1 MKEPAFVSFQK
12 GWTPVPPKK
21 SEAMEVL
28 TGAVAIV
35 ELLTM
40 AADTA
45 AIIYKWAVKIYRHY
59 HEDSSGV
66 TQGGRGC
73 NSPDLNPILQTW
85 FRDSFF
91 TCDGS

>member
-1 MKEPAFVSFQK
+1 
-12 GWTPVPPKK
+12 
-21 SEAMEVL
+21 MEVL

-45 AIIYKWAVKIYRHY
+45 AIIYKWAVKIYKHY

-66 TQGGRGC
+66 TQGGHGC
-73 NSPDLNPILQTW
+73 NSPRPLKECGPILILSIVWETQA
-85 FRDSFF
+85 
-91 TCDGS
+91 

>member
-1 MKEPAFVSFQK
+1 
-12 GWTPVPPKK
+12 
-21 SEAMEVL
+21 MEVL

-66 TQGGRGC
+66 TTGRQPPPSVLC
-73 NSPDLNPILQTW
+73 TTD
-85 FRDSFF
+85 
-91 TCDGS
+91 

>member
-1 MKEPAFVSFQK
+1 
-12 GWTPVPPKK
+12 
-21 SEAMEVL
+21 MEVL

-59 HEDSSGV
+59 HEDSNGV
-66 TQGGRGC
+66 TQGGHGR
-73 NSPDLNPILQTW
+73 NSPRP
-85 FRDSFF
+85 
-91 TCDGS
+91 

>member
-1 MKEPAFVSFQK
+1 
-12 GWTPVPPKK
+12 
-21 SEAMEVL
+21 MEVL

-66 TQGGRGC
+66 TTGRQPPPSVLCSVYGII
-73 NSPDLNPILQTW
+73 SKRRSLLASQLL
-85 FRDSFF
+85 RREKS
-91 TCDGS
+91 GA

>member
-1 MKEPAFVSFQK
+1 
-12 GWTPVPPKK
+12 
-21 SEAMEVL
+21 MEVL

-66 TQGGRGC
+66 TQGVHGC
-73 NSPDLNPILQTW
+73 NSLRP
-85 FRDSFF
+85 
-91 TCDGS
+91 